1 MRKIRKLLKILKPFF
16 NDSKLIK
23 KITKKEI
30 DKIAIFIGFSTW
42 KKYIRNY
49 FKEYEILFVDKNID
63 VKTLSSI
70 LIKYGKYDISVFIWG
85 YKISDENVRLLKN
98 KNIKINYVEDGFIR
112 SVELGATKCPPL
124 SLCIDNKAAYFD
136 STKKT
141 ALEDLLNNY
150 NFEKILHLFLGHLLL

>member
-1 MRKIRKLLKILKPFF
+1 
-16 NDSKLIK
+16 
-23 KITKKEI
+23 
-30 DKIAIFIGFSTW
+30 
-42 KKYIRNY
+42 
-49 FKEYEILFVDKNID
+49 
-63 VKTLSSI
+63 
-70 LIKYGKYDISVFIWG
+70 
-85 YKISDENVRLLKN
+85 ENVRLLKN

-150 NFEKILHLFLGHLLL
+150 NFEKDPSLIPRASSIISKIIENNISKYNSAPIKDVS